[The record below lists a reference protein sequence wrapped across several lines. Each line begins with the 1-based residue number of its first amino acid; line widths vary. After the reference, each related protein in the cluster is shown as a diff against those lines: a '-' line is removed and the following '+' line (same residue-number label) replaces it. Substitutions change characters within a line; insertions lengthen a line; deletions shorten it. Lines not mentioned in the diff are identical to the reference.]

1 VKISRTTW
9 ICLVAGIFIIAGIS
23 LGMAR
28 SQQTD
33 RQQQLQDKLT
43 QANLSLSQIKVD
55 ELIEKKET
63 LTSQIGSYEAQTAET
78 LAILAYSKDSIDVTA
93 EVLAEAKKQGVD
105 IDEISSPGT
114 STEVLDGNTCETL
127 QLNLRVAGDI
137 RNISDFVCGLSKTF
151 PTSVIKSVQIDIK
164 QPSAES
170 SPKISG
176 AEASGMTEQEDGDSN
191 NTAVSINM
199 VIYNFKGKM

>member
-9 ICLVAGIFIIAGIS
+9 IFLIAGVFIIAGIS

-28 SQQTD
+28 AQQTD
-33 RQQQLQDKLT
+33 QQQQLQDKLT
-43 QANLSLSQIKVD
+43 QANLNLSQIKVD
-55 ELIEKKET
+55 ELIEKKEN
-63 LTSQIGSYEAQTAET
+63 LTSQISSYEDQTAET
-78 LAILAYSKDSIDVTA
+78 LAILAYSKDSIDITA
-93 EVLAEAKKQGVD
+93 EILAEAKKQGVD

-127 QLNLRVAGDI
+127 QLNLRVTGDI

-164 QPSAES
+164 SPSAES
-170 SPKISG
+170 SAEISA
-176 AEASGMTEQEDGDSN
+176 AEASGITEQEGSASN
-191 NTAVSINM
+191 DTSVSINM